1 MTDIS
6 EAISST
12 FSNPTELYFHTDNLT
27 GDTDGWQ
34 HVDTM
39 SFLLKMKI
47 ERDIGFYEYWIPRQ
61 EKRVDQA
68 RYWANRHQAS
78 YVPKNEISE
87 NNWKGSVAKAKS
99 EQFNLLV
106 LKSELDAAQAL
117 YLENVGQPY
126 TTIKANLI
134 DEEASDEIK
143 ALMADME
150 ALNAA

>member
-1 MTDIS
+1 MTKIS
-6 EAISST
+6 EAIAST
-12 FSNPTELYFHTDNLT
+12 LSNPTELYFHTDNLT

-34 HVDTM
+34 HVDTL
-39 SFLLKMKI
+39 SFMLKVKL

-68 RYWANRHQAS
+68 RYWANRHHAS
-78 YVPKNEISE
+78 YVPNDEISG
-87 NNWKGSVAKAKS
+87 NNWKGSVAKAKA

-117 YLENVGQPY
+117 YLESTGQHY
-126 TTIKANLI
+126 TTVKANLI
-134 DEEASDEIK
+134 NEEAPDDIK